1 VVVTIEFRALMQE
14 LIRRFGLLSAD
25 RTPCGKPLASSDAH
39 ALMVLLEA
47 GEDGML
53 SSSLA
58 MRLGVD
64 KSTASRITAR
74 LTERGYLAP
83 APNPTDDGRA
93 KPARLT
99 RKGVRIAQEVESASQ
114 GRFADILERIP
125 SRRRSEVVGA
135 LRDIVSALE
144 RMPSSQGDQEP

>member
-1 VVVTIEFRALMQE
+1 MQVFV
-14 LIRRFGLLSAD
+14 RQFGLLSAD

-39 ALMVLLEA
+39 ALMVLLDA

-58 MRLGVD
+58 ARLGID
-64 KSTASRITAR
+64 KSTASRLTAR

-83 APNPTDDGRA
+83 APSTDDGRA
-93 KPARLT
+93 RPACLT
-99 RKGVRIAQEVESASQ
+99 RKGVRVAREVDQASRA
-114 GRFADILERIP
+114 RFADVLEHVP
-125 SRRRSEVVGA
+125 ARRRGEVIAA

-144 RMPSSQGDQEP
+144 HMTSSRGDRKS

>member
-1 VVVTIEFRALMQE
+1 MQE
-14 LIRRFGLLSAD
+14 LIRRFGLLSTD

-53 SSSLA
+53 SSALA
-58 MRLGVD
+58 ARLGVD
-64 KSTASRITAR
+64 KSTSSRITTR

-83 APNPTDDGRA
+83 APNATDDGRA
-93 KPARLT
+93 KPSRLT
-99 RKGVRIAQEVESASQ
+99 RKGVRIAQDVDQASRA
-114 GRFADILERIP
+114 RFADVLEHVP
-125 SRRRSEVVGA
+125 SRRRSDVVVA

>member
-1 VVVTIEFRALMQE
+1 MVTEDFRALMQE
-14 LIRRFGLLSAD
+14 LIRRFGLLSAE

-39 ALMVLLEA
+39 ALMVLLET

-53 SSSLA
+53 SSALA
-58 MRLGVD
+58 ARLGVD
-64 KSTASRITAR
+64 KSTSSRITAR

-83 APNPTDDGRA
+83 APNATDDGRA

-99 RKGVRIAQEVESASQ
+99 RKGVRIAREVDQASRA
-114 GRFADILERIP
+114 RFADVLEHVP
-125 SRRRSEVVGA
+125 SRRRSDVVAA